1 MKLKVEETIK
11 KIYSIDIDME
21 DKEEAIKYTANALKL
36 VGASNILTDKDIVG
50 ATVNLRIEGK
60 DINRIDSDE

>member
-1 MKLKVEETIK
+1 MKLKVEEIIR

-50 ATVNLRIEGK
+50 ATVNLRIEGT